1 MKEAHAQ
8 VLPCNVLWF
17 TDIGHNNFSYIHCWF
32 KLRVGVDEETSTA
45 KALIWWGN
53 QSVHFQTARALSR
66 SGIDSQVLWQL
77 PSCCT
82 IMTCTLRVW
91 VVVWQTST
99 ALQWETSLK
108 TGIHTTLTGSP
119 LAALPG
125 PLVDG
130 VLTYHLLRC
139 MVCDKCWSML
149 QVYRDNWLFKPG
161 NPSPRRLHLSNG
173 LFFICQF
180 AVIYCGLRWRRRCEC
195 AFTANMLHKPVRR
208 GSSPQTSINWNII
221 LSTCHNWLIVTGIN
235 RKCYVTQT

>member
-1 MKEAHAQ
+1 MLRSCLVKFF
-8 VLPCNVLWF
+8 WF

-32 KLRVGVDEETSTA
+32 KLRVGVDEATSTA

-53 QSVHFQTARALSR
+53 QSVHFQTAPALSR

-99 ALQWETSLK
+99 ALQWETSLN

-161 NPSPRRLHLSNG
+161 NPPQAG
-173 LFFICQF
+173 FIYQTGCFSF
-180 AVIYCGLRWRRRCEC
+180 ANLPSFIVAFAGVGASARSWTC
-195 AFTANMLHKPVRR
+195 AFTANMLHKPEERLM
-208 GSSPQTSINWNII
+208 SSNFHKLEYYFIHLP
-221 LSTCHNWLIVTGIN
+221 
-235 RKCYVTQT
+235 